1 MNDLDRYIDE
11 VMKQLIAAQ
20 EAKDRLAADLRAHY
34 AEAEGGGAE
43 PERILEGMGKPDD
56 VAAAFNAEQEFRYAG
71 FWQRVVAFSGDFGV
85 LLLIGLP
92 LVAVVIW
99 RSAPVSEDGVVWL
112 VAMIVALIVLLTSYF
127 PLLEARYGKTLGK
140 HIIQIRV
147 VREDGAPTGIGR
159 AILRRLSLYFEFLF
173 VDALFIPFTEKKQRG
188 LDIVAKTVV
197 IREPGTEAPWWG
209 YAVCL
214 LLLPVAPIS
223 LFYVLN

>member
-11 VMKQLIAAQ
+11 VMKQLIATQ

-34 AEAEGGGAE
+34 AETEAGGAG
-43 PERILEGMGKPDD
+43 PEQILEGMGKPDD

-85 LLLIGLP
+85 LLLISLP
-92 LVAVVIW
+92 FVVVMT
-99 RSAPVSEDGVVWL
+99 RLAPVFEDGVVWL
-112 VAMIVALIVLLTSYF
+112 VAMIVALNVLLTSYF
-127 PLLEARYGKTLGK
+127 PLLEARFGKTLGK
-140 HIIQIRV
+140 HIIRIRV
-147 VREDGAPTGIGR
+147 VRENGAPTGIGR
-159 AILRRLSLYFEFLF
+159 AFLRRLSLYLDILF

-188 LDIVAKTVV
+188 FDIVAKTVV
-197 IREPGTEAPWWG
+197 VREPGTETPWWG

-223 LFYVLN
+223 LFYVLS

>member
-11 VMKQLIAAQ
+11 VMKQLIATQ

-34 AEAEGGGAE
+34 AEAEAGGAE
-43 PERILEGMGKPDD
+43 PGRILEGMGAPDD

-85 LLLIGLP
+85 LLLISLP
-92 LVAVVIW
+92 FVVVIT
-99 RSAPVSEDGVVWL
+99 RLAPVFEDGVVWL
-112 VAMIVALIVLLTSYF
+112 VAMIVALNVLLTTYF
-127 PLLEARYGKTLGK
+127 PLLEARFGKTLGK
-140 HIIQIRV
+140 HIIRIRV
-147 VREDGAPTGIGR
+147 VRENGAPTGIGR
-159 AILRRLSLYFEFLF
+159 AFLRRLSLYLDILF

-188 LDIVAKTVV
+188 FDIVAKTVV
-197 IREPGTEAPWWG
+197 VREPGTEAPWWG

-223 LFYVLN
+223 LFYVLS

>member
-34 AEAEGGGAE
+34 AEAEAGGAE
-43 PERILEGMGKPDD
+43 PGRILEGMGAPDD

-85 LLLIGLP
+85 LLLISLP
-92 LVAVVIW
+92 FVVVIP
-99 RSAPVSEDGVVWL
+99 RLAPVFEDGVVGM
-112 VAMIVALIVLLTSYF
+112 VAMIVALNVLLASYF
-127 PLLEARYGKTLGK
+127 PLLEARFGKTFGK
-140 HIIQIRV
+140 HLIRIRV
-147 VREDGAPTGIGR
+147 IRENGAPTGIGR
-159 AILRRLSLYFEFLF
+159 AFLRRLSLYLDILF
-173 VDALFIPFTEKKQRG
+173 IDALFIPFTEKKQRG
-188 LDIVAKTVV
+188 FDIVAKTVV
-197 IREPGTEAPWWG
+197 VREPGTEAPWWG

-214 LLLPVAPIS
+214 HLLPVAPIS

>member
-11 VMKQLIAAQ
+11 VMKQLIATQ

-34 AEAEGGGAE
+34 AEAEAGGAE
-43 PERILEGMGKPDD
+43 PGRILEGMGKPDD

-85 LLLIGLP
+85 LLLISLP
-92 LVAVVIW
+92 FVVVIT
-99 RSAPVSEDGVVWL
+99 RLAPVFEDGVVWL
-112 VAMIVALIVLLTSYF
+112 IAMIVALNVLLTTYF
-127 PLLEARYGKTLGK
+127 PLLEARFGKTFGK
-140 HIIQIRV
+140 HLIRIRV
-147 VREDGAPTGIGR
+147 IRENGAPTGIGR
-159 AILRRLSLYFEFLF
+159 AFLRRLSLYLDILF

-188 LDIVAKTVV
+188 FDIVAKTVV
-197 IREPGTEAPWWG
+197 VREPGTETPWWG

>member
-11 VMKQLIAAQ
+11 VMKQLIATQ

-34 AEAEGGGAE
+34 AEAEAGGAE
-43 PERILEGMGKPDD
+43 PGRILEGMGKPDD

-85 LLLIGLP
+85 LLLISLP
-92 LVAVVIW
+92 FVVVIT
-99 RSAPVSEDGVVWL
+99 RLAPVFEDGVVWL
-112 VAMIVALIVLLTSYF
+112 VAMIVALNVLLTSYF
-127 PLLEARYGKTLGK
+127 PLLEARFGKTLGK
-140 HIIQIRV
+140 HIIRIRV
-147 VREDGAPTGIGR
+147 VRENGAPTGIGR
-159 AILRRLSLYFEFLF
+159 AFLRRLSLYLDILF

-188 LDIVAKTVV
+188 FDIVAKTVV
-197 IREPGTEAPWWG
+197 VREPGTEAPWWG

-223 LFYVLN
+223 LFYVLS

>member
-11 VMKQLIAAQ
+11 VMKQLIATQ

-34 AEAEGGGAE
+34 AEAEAGGAE
-43 PERILEGMGKPDD
+43 PGRILEGMGKPDD

-85 LLLIGLP
+85 LLLISLP
-92 LVAVVIW
+92 FVVVIT
-99 RSAPVSEDGVVWL
+99 RLAPVFEDGVVWL
-112 VAMIVALIVLLTSYF
+112 VAMIVALNVLLTSYF
-127 PLLEARYGKTLGK
+127 PLLEARFGKTLGK
-140 HIIQIRV
+140 HIIRIRV
-147 VREDGAPTGIGR
+147 VRENGAPTGIGR
-159 AILRRLSLYFEFLF
+159 AFLRRLSLYLDILF

-188 LDIVAKTVV
+188 FDIVAKTVV
-197 IREPGTEAPWWG
+197 VREPGTETPWWG

-223 LFYVLN
+223 LFYVLS